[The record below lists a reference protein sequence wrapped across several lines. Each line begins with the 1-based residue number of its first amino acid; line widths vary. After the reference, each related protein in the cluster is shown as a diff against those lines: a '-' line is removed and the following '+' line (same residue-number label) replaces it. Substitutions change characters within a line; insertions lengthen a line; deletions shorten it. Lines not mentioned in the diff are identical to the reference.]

1 MIRSKSLYETC
12 HELFTEY
19 PVAAEAIDESSLIH
33 SMVLL
38 LPDGDDAR
46 FFVLIAD
53 RTMGRASFSLF
64 PWRGDGS
71 VNIEPSSDA
80 VPNALVRALTCG
92 VPIPRDGSLFGWI
105 QENAVT
111 TLVGVQARY
120 TPASPVPS
128 WAVMPL
134 ASIPMADWPPFTGYR
149 LFGSW
154 FWEYCRAGTI
164 VLLDDLIAGTA
175 DLVFWVDS
183 KDVLG
188 SDCCAVAQ
196 DVQSAAGYILRQG
209 CYVNYMALRSGK
221 SVPSV
226 AQLLARQHK
235 TDLGPEF
242 RLPGT
247 DGDAPGDEG

>member
-1 MIRSKSLYETC
+1 MIRTKSLYETC

-19 PVAAEAIDESSLIH
+19 PVAVEAIDESSLIR

-38 LPDGDDAR
+38 LPDGDDVG
-46 FFVLIAD
+46 FFVLVAD
-53 RTMGRASFSLF
+53 RTTGRTSFSLF
-64 PWRGDGS
+64 PWRADGS
-71 VNIEPSSDA
+71 VEIEPTSDA
-80 VPNALVRALTCG
+80 VPDAFVRALTHG
-92 VPIPRDGSLFGWI
+92 IPIPRDGSLFGWV
-105 QENAVT
+105 QEGAVT
-111 TLVGVQARY
+111 TLIGVQARY

-128 WAVMPL
+128 WSVMPR
-134 ASIPMADWPPFTGYR
+134 ASIPKAEWPPFTGDR
-149 LFGSW
+149 LLGSW

-175 DLVFWVDS
+175 GLVFWVDS

-196 DVQSAAGYILRQG
+196 DVKSAAQYILRQG
-209 CYVNYMALRSGK
+209 CYVDYKALRSGK
-221 SVPSV
+221 SVPPV
-226 AQLLARQHK
+226 AQLLASRDK

-247 DGDAPGDEG
+247 DGDAPPDER